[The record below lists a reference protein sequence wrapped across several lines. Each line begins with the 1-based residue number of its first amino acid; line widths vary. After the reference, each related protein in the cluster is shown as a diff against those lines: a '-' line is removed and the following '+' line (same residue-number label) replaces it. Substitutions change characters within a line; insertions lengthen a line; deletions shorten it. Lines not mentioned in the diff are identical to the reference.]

1 MDLID
6 RYLNAVAAQ
15 LPQEERNDITA
26 ELRDLILSR
35 FEAKEEALGRT
46 LTEDE

>member
-15 LPQEERNDITA
+15 LPQEERADITA
-26 ELRDLILSR
+26 ELPWLCDSSR
-35 FEAKEEALGRT
+35 SII
-46 LTEDE
+46 